1 MENITLNTFVS
12 ELKLEAQKINI
23 LHKIGVFKVYEFL
36 LLNNLSK
43 ELANLNVRLSIVVY
57 LLNYQN
63 TTLKLVE
70 TNSKP
75 TIISD
80 KHLQIWNYILSKFSR
95 NTKGYLDT
103 MSINSLADF
112 VSVDFESSLS
122 TQEVA
127 KDSFQE
133 IELIQNKLKRMNLVS
148 EQKQK
153 KTERT
158 FDIKSSEATIAVSE
172 QKQVEVNSELSEEL
186 FKIND
191 AVMLDMVR
199 NQLGNKGH
207 ILDTLEIQTYDQLK
221 AQSENDF
228 SYMLGPGSIIAIQIQ
243 NAISTVESK
252 AIKTNDKLEYKSLK
266 DFPLWNG
273 TPILNKDI
281 PAKFKPDFNVYEG
294 VLDQRC
300 VNALKSL
307 NLNTIGKV
315 LLTFP
320 EKLLALPN
328 VGSRTL
334 KRLRVEIKSFIT
346 YEPVESENL
355 DFGKSFSN
363 FISILCRMI
372 EASEEHTNIL
382 LELLCGDNKKPFTR
396 AELGV
401 KYGCSYERIRQILPL
416 RVDQI
421 KTAYNVKGYINR
433 FNTVLL
439 EAINV
444 AGGIIHVD
452 ELSSRVATTM
462 NWDASLKGYMLG
474 LYVKS
479 FSLDSGEELL
489 GDILSVKS
497 PFRGNEEITCKLQE
511 LVKSTSKVS
520 FNSLRDA
527 LNLFSKS
534 LSIDESF
541 SYKEM
546 NFSKAFIMEYGQK
559 LKFKYDTNN
568 VYGARAWRLRN
579 GGLHKKVE
587 VILFSKLKPMT
598 PREVCDILNKE
609 LNTEYDEYKIHKALI
624 CASGCVLWGRNE
636 FAHSSIAT
644 CSCDILDIISSTL
657 SEKLTTATFISL
669 KSMYDEFGDIFE
681 KGKIPNKYALGSVIS
696 LRIPGYYVERY
707 RYVYAKK
714 PKKSTSVNNIA
725 EKWIRSAGKPV
736 SRCAL
741 ENYLCSKIGTKTNL
755 AYNCLSNILAI
766 IPNASGSLIHLDNIN
781 VKKDNIIELQEYI
794 SKELKLFDQIGV
806 YKVFNEYQKYLSQ
819 YQIFDSK
826 MLYGVLKNYCSSIYG
841 FPIFPHIRSTEKKG
855 TISLAKIL
863 SKFILEQGTIV
874 LKNDFD
880 QYCKQ
885 MGYIDLQARAR
896 ITREPSI
903 LEYSTDSVVH
913 KNTISW
919 TEIKM
924 TNLLKLLTNA
934 YSEAILSG
942 FLFGDL
948 EKFFATYK
956 KHLPLL
962 DNNIK
967 WTEKLFRSIVYQ
979 MSEVSIVGNAKRAYI
994 INKISANN
1002 ILNLENLICY
1012 VVKNYFDGRC
1022 SREELNQWMRDN
1034 GVVRKS
1040 ITTKMFTPSKKL
1052 IVNENEYI
1060 WDEKTSS

>member
-12 ELKLEAQKINI
+12 DLRLEAQKINI
-23 LHKIGVFKVYEFL
+23 LHKISVFKVYEFL

-57 LLNYQN
+57 LLDYQN
-63 TTLKLVE
+63 TTLKLIE

-80 KHLQIWNYILSKFSR
+80 KHLEIWNYILSKFSR

-122 TQEVA
+122 TQKFA

-172 QKQVEVNSELSEEL
+172 QKQVEVNSEVSEEL

-191 AVMLDMVR
+191 AFMLDMVR
-199 NQLGNKGH
+199 NQLGNKAH
-207 ILDTLEIQTYDQLK
+207 ILDKLRIQTYDQLK
-221 AQSENDF
+221 AQSEDDF
-228 SYMLGPGSIIAIQIQ
+228 SYMLGSGSIMAIHIQ

-294 VLDQRC
+294 VLYQRC

-307 NLNTIGKV
+307 DLNTIGEV

-320 EKLLALPN
+320 EKLLALPS
-328 VGSRTL
+328 VGSGIVN
-334 KRLRVEIKSFIT
+334 RLRVEIKNFIA
-346 YEPVESENL
+346 YESVESENL
-355 DFGKSFSN
+355 DFGKSFSD
-363 FISILCRMI
+363 FISILCRLR
-372 EASEEHTNIL
+372 EVSEEHTNIL
-382 LELLCGDNKKPFTR
+382 LELLCGDNIKHFTR
-396 AELGV
+396 SELGA
-401 KYGCSYERIRQILPL
+401 KYGCSGERIRQILTL

-421 KTAYNVKGYINR
+421 KSAYKIKEYVNR

-474 LYVKS
+474 LYIKS
-479 FSLDSGEELL
+479 FTLDNGEELL

-497 PFRGNEEITCKLQE
+497 PYRENEDITCKLQE
-511 LVKSTSKVS
+511 LVESTGKVS
-520 FNSLRDA
+520 FNYLRET
-527 LNLFSKS
+527 LNSFSKS
-534 LSIDESF
+534 LRVHENF
-541 SYKEM
+541 SYIE
-546 NFSKAFIMEYGQK
+546 NDFSKAFIIEYATK
-559 LKFKYDTNN
+559 LGLKYDTIN
-568 VYGARAWRLRN
+568 VYGLRSWRLKLKK
-579 GGLHKKVE
+579 GGLNKKVE
-587 VILFSKLKPMT
+587 AILFSTLRPMT
-598 PREVCDILNKE
+598 PQEVSDILNKKFH
-609 LNTEYDEYKIHKALI
+609 TDYYDKLRIYKALT
-624 CASGCVLWGRNE
+624 SDPGCVVWGHNE
-636 FAHSSIAT
+636 FIHNSVAF
-644 CSCDILDIISSTL
+644 CSDDTLNIISSTI
-657 SEKLTTATFISL
+657 SERLTKSQFVSL
-669 KSMYDEFGDIFE
+669 KSIYNEFYDIFKKE
-681 KGKIPNKYALGSVIS
+681 KIPNKFALGAVIS
-696 LRIPGYYVERY
+696 LRLPEYYIERY

-714 PKKSTSVNNIA
+714 PKKTTSVNKIA
-725 EKWIRSAGKPV
+725 EKWVRSAGKPV
-736 SRCAL
+736 SRCDL
-741 ENYLCSKIGTKTNL
+741 GNYLFSKIGRETNSVYFL
-755 AYNCLSNILAI
+755 YNIPAI
-766 IPNASGSLIHLDNIN
+766 IQNASGYLIHLDNMN
-781 VKKDNIIELQEYI
+781 VKKDNILELQEYI

-806 YKVFNEYQKYLSQ
+806 NKVFDEYQKYLSQ
-819 YQIFDSK
+819 YQILDSK
-826 MLYGVLKNYCSSIYG
+826 MLYGVLKNYCSSIYS
-841 FPIFPHIRSTEKKG
+841 FPIFPNIRSIETKG
-855 TISLAKIL
+855 AITLNKIL

-874 LKNDFD
+874 LKNDCDKYF
-880 QYCKQ
+880 KQ
-885 MGYIDLQARAR
+885 MGYIDFQTKPR
-896 ITREPSI
+896 IIGEPSI
-903 LEYSTDSVVH
+903 LEYSIDSVVH

-934 YSEAILSG
+934 YSEAISSG

-967 WTEKLFRSIVYQ
+967 WTEKLLHSIVSQ
-979 MSEVSIVGNAKRAYI
+979 MPEVSIVGNAKRAYI
-994 INKISANN
+994 IQKISANN
-1002 ILNLENLICY
+1002 ILNLEDLICY
-1012 VVKNYFDGRC
+1012 VVKNYFDKRC
-1022 SREELNQWMRDN
+1022 SREELNQWMKDN

-1052 IVNENEYI
+1052 IVNENECRYMG
-1060 WDEKTSS
+1060 